1 MCNKYH
7 DHMLYCSWDMVRDRC
22 NCYFSFWTIF
32 CPFTPLTAQ
41 KIKIMKKWKTAWRYH
56 HFTYVYHKLWSDDV
70 QFLRYGARW
79 TDGQTDG
86 QTDKRTDGSDIER
99 WVSHLKMEHFDMSK
113 VLNNSTVSK
122 FLTKKLIEVNHL
134 SSGQYS
140 VNKNIRFKTSMSR
153 SDLCDYSDA

>member
-86 QTDKRTDGSDIER
+86 QTDRRTDGSDIER

-122 FLTKKLIEVNHL
+122 FLIKKLIEVNHL

-140 VNKNIRFKTSMSR
+140 VNKNIRFKTSMS
-153 SDLCDYSDA
+153 